1 MSLLRCPPSALLF
14 FAACTCVSASAQEPT
29 LLRMAVAAPLVD
41 TVGLAKATEN
51 ARLANEGFRRCVRY
65 VEAWTRMSD
74 PASGLIPRNLRESRD
89 FWNAWDA
96 GADNY
101 PFMVLVSSLLMPRY
115 FRTTAHT
122 MLRTEERLS
131 SRIGR
136 LPDNYSFSRQ
146 GFQYIAPDTNR
157 ILFGS
162 AEYMK
167 DGLLPLTEWLGH
179 SAWSGRMLGI
189 LDDLPRI
196 ADRAIDVRGDW
207 YGNSATVEV
216 NGDLLQVL
224 SRMYGFTG
232 REEYLDR
239 AVAIA
244 GHYLTDE
251 NLPTVALDRLRLRDH
266 GCEIVSGLCEAYYA
280 VRQARPDLAAR
291 WRPNIHRMLDRILEV
306 GRNPDGLF
314 YDEVDPKTGRV
325 LSSRIADNFG
335 YTLNAFATVGLLD
348 TVPAYREAVRKALSA
363 LPGNYRGFDWE
374 NGSADGYADA
384 IEGALNL
391 YNREAVSGV
400 ADWLDS
406 ETRIL
411 WSMQKPDGLI
421 EGWHGDGNFAR
432 TTVMYG
438 LWKTQ
443 GVQAIPWDSSLL
455 LGATRH
461 KDAVRMVLSSEAGWS
476 GRLRFDI
483 PRHREHLHLPSD
495 YPRINQFPEW
505 FTVTSN
511 RKYVVRNLMTGRDRK
526 ISGRRLARGLR
537 MRLDSGEMQYV
548 EVR

>member
-1 MSLLRCPPSALLF
+1 MDRRLPADTAGQATAL
-14 FAACTCVSASAQEPT
+14 S
-29 LLRMAVAAPLVD
+29 
-41 TVGLAKATEN
+41 N

-65 VEAWTRMSD
+65 VEAWTRQAD
-74 PASGLIPRNLRESRD
+74 PATGLIPRNLRESRD

-101 PFMVLVSSLLMPRY
+101 PFMVLTSALLMPRY
-115 FRTTAHT
+115 FRTTARS
-122 MLRTEERLS
+122 MLATEQRLT

-136 LPDNYSFSRQ
+136 LPDNYAFSRQ
-146 GFQYIAPDTNR
+146 GFQYETIDTNR
-157 ILFGS
+157 ILFGA

-167 DGLLPLTEWLGH
+167 DGLLPLTEWLGT
-179 SAWSGRMLGI
+179 SPWSERMLGI

-196 ADRAIDVRGDW
+196 VQRAVDVRGQW

-224 SRMYGFTG
+224 SRMYHFTG
-232 REEYLDR
+232 REAYLDR

-244 GHYLTDE
+244 GHYLTDN

-266 GCEIVSGLCEAYYA
+266 GCEIVSGLCEAYVA
-280 VRQARPDLAAR
+280 VRHARPDIASE
-291 WRPNIHRMLDRILEV
+291 WRPHIHRMLDRILEV
-306 GRNPDGLF
+306 GRNADGLF
-314 YDEVDPKTGRV
+314 YDEVDPTTPGRV
-325 LSSRIADNFG
+325 ISARIADNFG
-335 YTLNAFATVGLLD
+335 YTLDAYWTVGSLD
-348 TVPAYREAVRKALSA
+348 SVPAYLEAVRKALSS
-363 LPGNYRGFDWE
+363 LPRNYRGFDWE

-391 YNREAVSGV
+391 HHRVEMPGV
-400 ADWLDS
+400 ADWIDS
-406 ETRIL
+406 ETHIL
-411 WSMQKPDGLI
+411 WSMQKPDGII

-432 TTVMYG
+432 TSVMYG

-443 GVQAIPWDSSLL
+443 GVQATRWDSSLL
-455 LGATRH
+455 LGAIRH
-461 KDAVRMVLSSEAGWS
+461 NEALRIALSSEKGWH

-505 FTVTSN
+505 FTVTNN
-511 RKYVVRNLMTGRDRK
+511 RRYEVRDLMTRRIRK
-526 ISGRRLARGLR
+526 VSGRRLARGLR
-537 MRLDSGEMQYV
+537 LRLPRGGQRYF

>member
-1 MSLLRCPPSALLF
+1 MDRRLPADTAGQATAL
-14 FAACTCVSASAQEPT
+14 A
-29 LLRMAVAAPLVD
+29 
-41 TVGLAKATEN
+41 N

-65 VEAWTRMSD
+65 VEAWTRQAD
-74 PASGLIPRNLRESRD
+74 PATGLIPRNLRESRD

-101 PFMVLVSSLLMPRY
+101 PFMVLTSALLMPRY
-115 FRTTAHT
+115 FHTTARR
-122 MLRTEERLS
+122 MLATEQRLT

-136 LPDNYSFSRQ
+136 LPDNYSFSRK
-146 GFQYIAPDTNR
+146 GFQYESMDTNR
-157 ILFGS
+157 ILFGA

-167 DGLLPLTEWLGH
+167 DGLLPLTEWLGP
-179 SAWSGRMLGI
+179 SPWSERMLGI

-196 ADRAIDVRGDW
+196 AQRAVDVRGQW

-224 SRMYGFTG
+224 SRMYHFTG
-232 REEYLDR
+232 RKAYLDR

-244 GHYLTDE
+244 GHYLTDR

-266 GCEIVSGLCEAYYA
+266 GCEIVSGLCETYFA
-280 VRQARPDLAAR
+280 VRHARPDIAAD
-291 WRPNIHRMLDRILEV
+291 WRPHIHRMLDRILEV
-306 GRNPDGLF
+306 GRNADGLF
-314 YDEVDPKTGRV
+314 YDEIDPTKSGRV
-325 LSSRIADNFG
+325 ISNRIADNFG
-335 YTLNAFATVGLLD
+335 YTLDAYWTVGILD
-348 TVPAYREAVRKALSA
+348 TVPAYLEAVRKALSS
-363 LPGNYRGFDWE
+363 LPRNYRGFDWE

-391 YNREAVSGV
+391 HHRVEMPGV
-400 ADWLDS
+400 ADWIDS

-411 WSMQKPDGLI
+411 WSMQKPDGII

-438 LWKTQ
+438 LWKTA
-443 GVQAIPWDSSLL
+443 GVQATRWDSSLL
-455 LGATRH
+455 LGTTRH
-461 KDAVRMVLSSEAGWS
+461 NDALRIALSSEKGWR

-483 PRHREHLHLPSD
+483 PRHHEHLHLPSD

-505 FTVTSN
+505 FTVTNN
-511 RKYVVRNLMTGRDRK
+511 RSYEVRDLLTGRVRK
-526 ISGRRLARGLR
+526 VSGRRLARGLSL
-537 MRLDSGEMQYV
+537 RLPRGGRRYL

>member
-1 MSLLRCPPSALLF
+1 MNFLRRICMTALLF
-14 FAACTCVSASAQEPT
+14 VLSTRDAAATDTGTTEARGKNPREDT
-29 LLRMAVAAPLVD
+29 L
-41 TVGLAKATEN
+41 GLAAALSN
-51 ARLANEGFRRCVRY
+51 ARIANEGFRRCVRY
-65 VEAWTRMSD
+65 VEAWTRMAD
-74 PASGLIPRNLRESRD
+74 PATGLIPRNLRESRD
-89 FWNAWDA
+89 IWNAWDA

-115 FRTTAHT
+115 FRTTAHA
-122 MLRTEERLS
+122 MLRTEKRLS

-146 GFQYIAPDTNR
+146 GFQYDATDTNR

-167 DGLLPLTEWLGH
+167 DGLLPLTEWLGP
-179 SAWSGRMLGI
+179 SAWSERMLGI

-224 SRMYGFTG
+224 SRMYHFTG

-239 AVAIA
+239 AVAMA
-244 GHYLTDE
+244 EHYLTDD
-251 NLPTVALDRLRLRDH
+251 NLPTIALDRLRLRDH
-266 GCEIVSGLCEAYYA
+266 GCEIVSGLCEAYYT
-280 VRQARPDLAAR
+280 VRHARPELAVTWKA
-291 WRPNIHRMLDRILEV
+291 NIHRMLDRILEV
-306 GRNPDGLF
+306 GRNADGLF

-325 LSSRIADNFG
+325 LSARIADNFG
-335 YTLNAFATVGLLD
+335 YTLDAYWTIGLLD
-348 TVPAYREAVRKALSA
+348 TVPAYLAAVRKALSS
-363 LPGNYRGFDWE
+363 LPARYRGFDWE
-374 NGSADGYADA
+374 NGSADGFADA

-391 YNREAVSGV
+391 YNREAVPGV

-411 WSMQKPDGLI
+411 WSMQKPEGLI

-432 TTVMYG
+432 TTIMYC

-443 GVQAIPWDSSLL
+443 GVHAARWDPDLHIGAIFSDTALRI
-455 LGATRH
+455 AIT
-461 KDAVRMVLSSEAGWS
+461 SEKQWR
-476 GRLRFDI
+476 GRLLFDT
-483 PRHREHLHLPSD
+483 PRHRAHMRLPGD

-505 FTVTSN
+505 FTVTNN
-511 RKYVVRNLMTGRDRK
+511 RTYAVKDLRTGGVRHVP
-526 ISGRRLARGLR
+526 GRRLARG
-537 MRLDSGEMQYV
+537 MRVRVAPG
-548 EVR
+548 EVRYLELR

>member
-1 MSLLRCPPSALLF
+1 MRRYKLLT
-14 FAACTCVSASAQEPT
+14 AAAIAAFTLPAVASASMDRRLPA
-29 LLRMAVAAPLVD
+29 D
-41 TVGLAKATEN
+41 TAGQATALAN

-65 VEAWTRMSD
+65 VEAWTRQAD
-74 PASGLIPRNLRESRD
+74 PATGLIPRNLRESRD

-101 PFMVLVSSLLMPRY
+101 PFMVLTSALLMPRY
-115 FRTTAHT
+115 FHTTARR
-122 MLRTEERLS
+122 MLATEQRLT

-136 LPDNYSFSRQ
+136 LPDNYSFSSK
-146 GFQYIAPDTNR
+146 GFQYERMDTNR
-157 ILFGS
+157 ILFGA

-167 DGLLPLTEWLGH
+167 DGLLPLTEWLGP
-179 SAWSGRMLGI
+179 SPWSERMLGI

-196 ADRAIDVRGDW
+196 AQRAVDVRGQW

-224 SRMYGFTG
+224 SRMYHFTG
-232 REEYLDR
+232 RKAYLDR

-244 GHYLTDE
+244 GHYLTDR

-266 GCEIVSGLCEAYYA
+266 GCEIVSGLCETYFA
-280 VRQARPDLAAR
+280 VRHARPDIAAD
-291 WRPNIHRMLDRILEV
+291 WRPHIHRMLDRILEV
-306 GRNPDGLF
+306 GRNADGLF
-314 YDEVDPKTGRV
+314 YDEIDPTKSGRV
-325 LSSRIADNFG
+325 ISNRIADNFG
-335 YTLNAFATVGLLD
+335 YTLDAYWTVGILD
-348 TVPAYREAVRKALSA
+348 TVPAYLEAVSKALSS
-363 LPGNYRGFDWE
+363 LPRNYRGFDWE

-391 YNREAVSGV
+391 HHRVEMPGV
-400 ADWLDS
+400 ADWIDS

-411 WSMQKPDGLI
+411 WSMQKPDGII

-438 LWKTQ
+438 LWKTA
-443 GVQAIPWDSSLL
+443 GVQATRWDSSLL
-455 LGATRH
+455 LGTTRH
-461 KDAVRMVLSSEAGWS
+461 NDALRIALSSEKGWR

-483 PRHREHLHLPSD
+483 PRHHEHLHLPSD

-505 FTVTSN
+505 FTVTNN
-511 RKYVVRNLMTGRDRK
+511 RSYEVRDLLTGRVRK
-526 ISGRRLARGLR
+526 VSGRRLARGLSL
-537 MRLDSGEMQYV
+537 RLPRGGRRYL